1 MPELPE
7 VETTLRGIEPWL
19 DQQVI
24 DSVNVRNASLR
35 WPIPPEVN
43 DLTGLSIKRLWRRAK
58 YLLLELS
65 DQSHLIMHLGMS
77 GMMRVVRPD
86 EVYQKHDHFEL
97 VMENGYALRLN
108 DPRRFGCVLWTD
120 EPIESHQLLAS
131 LGPEPLSAGFDGQ
144 WLKQAA
150 GKRTVAV
157 KNLIMNNHVVVGVGN
172 IYASEALFLAGIRPD
187 RQAGRIAL
195 QRYQKLA
202 TTIKQVL
209 ELAIQAG
216 GTTLRDFRRTD
227 GQPGYF
233 KQQLNVYGRADQSCL
248 QCGKTII
255 NITLGQR
262 ASYYCPGC
270 QT

>member
-24 DSVNVRNASLR
+24 AAVNVRNPALR
-35 WPIPPEVN
+35 WPIPTEVN
-43 DLTGLSIKRLWRRAK
+43 DLAGQSVQRLWRRAK

-86 EVYQKHDHFEL
+86 EDYQKHDHFEL
-97 VMENGYALRLN
+97 VLENGFALRLN

-120 EPIESHQLLAS
+120 EPLDDHPLLQP
-131 LGPEPLSAGFDGQ
+131 LGPEPLSDEFSGD

-150 GKRTVAV
+150 GKRSVAV

-172 IYASEALFLAGIRPD
+172 IYASEALFLAGVHPS

-195 QRYQKLA
+195 QRYRKLA
-202 TTIKQVL
+202 DAIRLVL
-209 ELAIQAG
+209 SQAIQAG

-233 KQQLNVYGRADQSCL
+233 KQQLNVYGRAGEPCVT
-248 QCGKTII
+248 CGNTIR

-262 ASYYCPGC
+262 ASYFCPVC